1 MSDVVKTIELD
12 NGKKV
17 EFYPS
22 DSNSRDWDNLTKII
36 CFHGSYNLGDKN
48 DYNQNDYDSWSELKK
63 AIIKNEDVAIIKP
76 LYLYDHSGITIS
88 TEPFSCGWDSGQVG
102 FVIVTKKAIRENWS
116 IKNVTQKYR
125 THAEKILDG
134 EIETYDKELCGDVYG
149 FVTYD
154 KNGDLVDSCGGFYGD
169 NFEEN
174 GMLEHIADEEI
185 VEHLKKEKNIF

>member
-1 MSDVVKTIELD
+1 M
-12 NGKKV
+12 
-17 EFYPS
+17 
-22 DSNSRDWDNLTKII
+22 
-36 CFHGSYNLGDKN
+36 
-48 DYNQNDYDSWSELKK
+48 KK